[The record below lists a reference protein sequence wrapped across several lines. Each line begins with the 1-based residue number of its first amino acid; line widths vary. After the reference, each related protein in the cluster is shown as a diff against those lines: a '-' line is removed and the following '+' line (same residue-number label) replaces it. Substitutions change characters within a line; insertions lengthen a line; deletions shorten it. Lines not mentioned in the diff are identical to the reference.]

1 MRMIT
6 FANRTFKEIIR
17 DPLTVAFGLGFPLVV
32 LLLLT
37 AIQANVPVA
46 LFELDK
52 LTPGICVFGLSF
64 VSLFSAMLISKDRET
79 SLQRRLFTTPLTAA
93 DFLLGYSLPMLPI
106 SVLQSVICYVAALI
120 LGLKPTVGIL
130 WTLLFLLPAALLY
143 IAIGL
148 LCGSLL
154 TDKQVGGICGALL
167 TNLTAWL
174 SGVWFDV
181 SLMGKIFKNIADA
194 LPFIH
199 AVELERAAL
208 AGDISAAVH
217 ELPIVLGYAVI
228 LSAVGIAVFTKKMKE
243 N

>member
-1 MRMIT
+1 MRMLT

-130 WTLLFLLPAALLY
+130 WALLFLLPAALLY

-148 LCGSLL
+148 L
-154 TDKQVGGICGALL
+154 CGALL

-181 SLMGKIFKNIADA
+181 SLMGKVFKKIADA

-208 AGDISAAVH
+208 AGDISAAAH

>member
-1 MRMIT
+1 MRMLT

-130 WTLLFLLPAALLY
+130 WALLFLLPAAQIARNTVIATPVENIDLY
-143 IAIGL
+143 YADPGDSEFAKLGL
-148 LCGSLL
+148 QYAVQGE
-154 TDKQVGGICGALL
+154 
-167 TNLTAWL
+167 TNLIGFHAQGNYSTAVGE
-174 SGVWFDV
+174 SYAI
-181 SLMGKIFKNIADA
+181 MGMA
-194 LPFIH
+194 LW
-199 AVELERAAL
+199 AEYL
-208 AGDISAAVH
+208 D
-217 ELPIVLGYAVI
+217 
-228 LSAVGIAVFTKKMKE
+228 GIAVVTV
-243 N
+243 NAGG

>member
-1 MRMIT
+1 MRMLT

-106 SVLQSVICYVAALI
+106 SVLQSVICYIAALI

-181 SLMGKIFKNIADA
+181 SLMGKVFKNIANA

>member
-1 MRMIT
+1 MRMLT

-106 SVLQSVICYVAALI
+106 SFLQSVICYIAALI

-130 WTLLFLLPAALLY
+130 WALLFLLPAALLY

-181 SLMGKIFKNIADA
+181 SLMGKVFKKSPTPCRSSTPWS
-194 LPFIH
+194 LSGPR
-199 AVELERAAL
+199 LRA
-208 AGDISAAVH
+208 IS
-217 ELPIVLGYAVI
+217 PPPCM
-228 LSAVGIAVFTKKMKE
+228 SCR
-243 N
+243 

>member
-106 SVLQSVICYVAALI
+106 SVLQSVICYIAALI

-130 WTLLFLLPAALLY
+130 WALLFLLPAALLY

-181 SLMGKIFKNIADA
+181 SLMGKVFKKIADA

>member
-1 MRMIT
+1 MRMPT

-130 WTLLFLLPAALLY
+130 WALLFLLPAALLY

-181 SLMGKIFKNIADA
+181 SLMGKVFKKIADA

>member
-1 MRMIT
+1 MRMLT

-17 DPLTVAFGLGFPLVV
+17 DPPTVAFGLGFPLVV

-130 WTLLFLLPAALLY
+130 WALLFLLPAALLY

-181 SLMGKIFKNIADA
+181 SLMGKVFKKIADA

>member
-1 MRMIT
+1 MRMLT

-106 SVLQSVICYVAALI
+106 SVLQSVICYIAALI

-130 WTLLFLLPAALLY
+130 WALLFLLPAALLY

-181 SLMGKIFKNIADA
+181 SLMGKVFKKIADA

-208 AGDISAAVH
+208 AGDISSAVH

>member
-1 MRMIT
+1 MRMLT

-17 DPLTVAFGLGFPLVV
+17 DPLTVAFGLGFPLIV

-106 SVLQSVICYVAALI
+106 SVLQSVICYIAALI

-181 SLMGKIFKNIADA
+181 SLMGKVFKNIANA

-217 ELPIVLGYAVI
+217 ELPIVLGYAVV

>member
-1 MRMIT
+1 MRMLT

-106 SVLQSVICYVAALI
+106 SVLQSVICYIAAII

-130 WTLLFLLPAALLY
+130 WALLFLLPAALLY

-181 SLMGKIFKNIADA
+181 SLMGKVFKKIADA

-228 LSAVGIAVFTKKMKE
+228 LSAAGIAVFTKKMKE

>member
-1 MRMIT
+1 MRMLT

-130 WTLLFLLPAALLY
+130 WALLFLLPAALLY

-181 SLMGKIFKNIADA
+181 SLMGKVFKKIADV

>member
-1 MRMIT
+1 MRMLT

-37 AIQANVPVA
+37 AIQANVPIA

-106 SVLQSVICYVAALI
+106 SVLQSVICYIAALI

-130 WTLLFLLPAALLY
+130 WALLFLLPAALLY

-181 SLMGKIFKNIADA
+181 SLMGKVFKKIADA

>member
-1 MRMIT
+1 MRMLT
-6 FANRTFKEIIR
+6 FAHRTFKEIIR

-106 SVLQSVICYVAALI
+106 SVLQSVICYIAALI

-181 SLMGKIFKNIADA
+181 SLMGKVFKNIANA

>member
-1 MRMIT
+1 MRMLT

-106 SVLQSVICYVAALI
+106 SVLQSVICYIAALI

-130 WTLLFLLPAALLY
+130 WALLFLLPAALLY

-148 LCGSLL
+148 LCGSRL

>member
-1 MRMIT
+1 MRMLT

-120 LGLKPTVGIL
+120 LGLKPTVGIF

-181 SLMGKIFKNIADA
+181 SLMGKVFKKIADA

-217 ELPIVLGYAVI
+217 GLPIVLGYAVI

>member
-1 MRMIT
+1 MRMLT

-130 WTLLFLLPAALLY
+130 WALLFLLPAALLY

-181 SLMGKIFKNIADA
+181 SLMGKVFKKIADA

-228 LSAVGIAVFTKKMKE
+228 VSAVGIAVFTKKMKE

>member
-1 MRMIT
+1 MRMLT

-37 AIQANVPVA
+37 AIQVNVPVA

-106 SVLQSVICYVAALI
+106 SVLQSVICYIAALI

-181 SLMGKIFKNIADA
+181 SLMGKVFKNIANA

>member
-1 MRMIT
+1 MRMLT

-106 SVLQSVICYVAALI
+106 SVLQSVICYIAALI

-130 WTLLFLLPAALLY
+130 WALLFLLPAALLY

-181 SLMGKIFKNIADA
+181 SLMGKVFKNIANA

>member
-1 MRMIT
+1 MRMLT

-130 WTLLFLLPAALLY
+130 WALLFLLPAALLY

-181 SLMGKIFKNIADA
+181 SLMGKVFKKIADA

-228 LSAVGIAVFTKKMKE
+228 LSATGIAVFTKKMKE

>member
-1 MRMIT
+1 MG
-6 FANRTFKEIIR
+6 F
-17 DPLTVAFGLGFPLVV
+17 LT
-32 LLLLT
+32 
-37 AIQANVPVA
+37 
-46 LFELDK
+46 
-52 LTPGICVFGLSF
+52 
-64 VSLFSAMLISKDRET
+64 LFSAMLISKDRET

-181 SLMGKIFKNIADA
+181 SLMGKVFKKIADA

>member
-1 MRMIT
+1 MRMLT

-130 WTLLFLLPAALLY
+130 WALMFLLPAALLY

-181 SLMGKIFKNIADA
+181 SLMGKVFKKIADA

>member
-1 MRMIT
+1 MRMLT

-130 WTLLFLLPAALLY
+130 WALLFLLPTALLY

-181 SLMGKIFKNIADA
+181 SLMGKVFKKIADA

>member
-1 MRMIT
+1 MRMLT

-181 SLMGKIFKNIADA
+181 SLMGKVFKKIADA

>member
-1 MRMIT
+1 MRMLT

-130 WTLLFLLPAALLY
+130 WTLLLLLPAALLY

-181 SLMGKIFKNIADA
+181 SLMGKVFKKIADA

>member
-1 MRMIT
+1 MRMLT

-93 DFLLGYSLPMLPI
+93 DFLLGYSMPMLPI

-181 SLMGKIFKNIADA
+181 SLMGKVFKKIADA

-217 ELPIVLGYAVI
+217 ELPIVLGYAMI

>member
-1 MRMIT
+1 MRMLT

-93 DFLLGYSLPMLPI
+93 DFVLGYSLPMLPI

-130 WTLLFLLPAALLY
+130 WALLFLLPAALLY

-181 SLMGKIFKNIADA
+181 SLMGKVFKKIADA

>member
-1 MRMIT
+1 MRMLT

-79 SLQRRLFTTPLTAA
+79 SLQHRLFTTPLTAA

-106 SVLQSVICYVAALI
+106 SVLQSVICYIAALI

-181 SLMGKIFKNIADA
+181 SLMGKVFKKIADA

-217 ELPIVLGYAVI
+217 ELPIVLGYALI

>member
-1 MRMIT
+1 MRMLT

-106 SVLQSVICYVAALI
+106 SVLQSVICYIAAII

-181 SLMGKIFKNIADA
+181 SLMGKVFKKIADA

-228 LSAVGIAVFTKKMKE
+228 LSAVGIEVFTKKMKE

>member
-1 MRMIT
+1 M
-6 FANRTFKEIIR
+6 
-17 DPLTVAFGLGFPLVV
+17 
-32 LLLLT
+32 
-37 AIQANVPVA
+37 
-46 LFELDK
+46 
-52 LTPGICVFGLSF
+52 
-64 VSLFSAMLISKDRET
+64 
-79 SLQRRLFTTPLTAA
+79 
-93 DFLLGYSLPMLPI
+93 
-106 SVLQSVICYVAALI
+106 QSVICYIAALI

-130 WTLLFLLPAALLY
+130 WALLFLLPAALLY

-181 SLMGKIFKNIADA
+181 SLMGKVFKKIADA

>member
-1 MRMIT
+1 MRMLT

-37 AIQANVPVA
+37 AIQTNVPVA

-120 LGLKPTVGIL
+120 LGLKPTVDIL
-130 WTLLFLLPAALLY
+130 WALLFLLPAALLY

-181 SLMGKIFKNIADA
+181 SLMGKVFKKIADA

>member
-1 MRMIT
+1 MRMLT

-106 SVLQSVICYVAALI
+106 SVLQSVICYIAALI

-181 SLMGKIFKNIADA
+181 SLMGKVFKKIADV

>member
-1 MRMIT
+1 MRMLT

-17 DPLTVAFGLGFPLVV
+17 DPLTVAFGLGFPLIV

-106 SVLQSVICYVAALI
+106 SVLQSVICYIAALI

-130 WTLLFLLPAALLY
+130 WALLFLLPAALLY

-181 SLMGKIFKNIADA
+181 SLMGKVFKNIANA

>member
-1 MRMIT
+1 MRMLT

-52 LTPGICVFGLSF
+52 LSPGICVFGLSF

-106 SVLQSVICYVAALI
+106 SVLQSIICYIAALI

-181 SLMGKIFKNIADA
+181 SLMGKVFKNIANA

>member
-1 MRMIT
+1 MRMLT

-17 DPLTVAFGLGFPLVV
+17 DPLTVAFGLGFPLIV

-106 SVLQSVICYVAALI
+106 SVLQSVICYIAALI

-181 SLMGKIFKNIADA
+181 SLMGKVFKNIANA

>member
-1 MRMIT
+1 MRMLT

-106 SVLQSVICYVAALI
+106 SFLQSVICYVAALI

-130 WTLLFLLPAALLY
+130 WALLFLLPAALLY

-181 SLMGKIFKNIADA
+181 SLMGKVFKKIADA

>member
-1 MRMIT
+1 MRMLT

-17 DPLTVAFGLGFPLVV
+17 DPLTVAFGLGFPLIV

-181 SLMGKIFKNIADA
+181 SLMGKVFKKIADA

>member
-1 MRMIT
+1 MRMLT

-181 SLMGKIFKNIADA
+181 SLMGKVFKKIADA

-199 AVELERAAL
+199 AVELERTAL

>member
-1 MRMIT
+1 MRMLT

-79 SLQRRLFTTPLTAA
+79 SLQRRLFTTPLTAV

-130 WTLLFLLPAALLY
+130 WALLFLLPAALLY

-181 SLMGKIFKNIADA
+181 SLMGKVFKKIADA

-208 AGDISAAVH
+208 AGDISAAAH

>member
-1 MRMIT
+1 MRMPT

-17 DPLTVAFGLGFPLVV
+17 DPLTVAFGLGFPLAV

-106 SVLQSVICYVAALI
+106 SVLQSVICYIAALI

-130 WTLLFLLPAALLY
+130 WALLFLLPAALLY

-181 SLMGKIFKNIADA
+181 SLMGKVFKKIADA

>member
-1 MRMIT
+1 MAEKW
-6 FANRTFKEIIR
+6 FNNRW
-17 DPLTVAFGLGFPLVV
+17 VV

-79 SLQRRLFTTPLTAA
+79 SLQRRLFTTPLTSA

-130 WTLLFLLPAALLY
+130 WALMFLLPAALLY

-181 SLMGKIFKNIADA
+181 SLMGKVFKKIADA